1 MFFHSSSFTGNP
13 IACAAAL
20 ASLEIWDEEPV
31 FERIAAIAA
40 VHDRRLP
47 GFHGHPHVA
56 EVRQSGTIA
65 ALEIAVPE
73 GGYLASVGQKL
84 YAHYLAEGVLLR
96 PLGNVVYVLPPYC
109 IPDTDLE
116 RIYDVIE
123 RSLDIIGN

>member
-1 MFFHSSSFTGNP
+1 
-13 IACAAAL
+13 
-20 ASLEIWDEEPV
+20 
-31 FERIAAIAA
+31 
-40 VHDRRLP
+40 
-47 GFHGHPHVA
+47 VA
-56 EVRQSGTIA
+56 DVRQSGTIA
-65 ALEIAVPE
+65 AIEIAVPE